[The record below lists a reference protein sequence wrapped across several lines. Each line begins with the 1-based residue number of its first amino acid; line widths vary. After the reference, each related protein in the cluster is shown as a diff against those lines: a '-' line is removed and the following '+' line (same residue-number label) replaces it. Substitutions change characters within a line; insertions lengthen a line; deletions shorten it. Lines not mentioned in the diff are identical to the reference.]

1 MPFYSNY
8 KLINNVTV
16 KCALE
21 HSSNSY
27 FYDSSNSFSY
37 LTVNELNSIRS
48 ANTGYTVTGI
58 NYYYTG
64 ASNTH
69 IYAGA
74 VLVKTSGFG
83 TTTPVITYY
92 DSVDEAWEEP
102 HSIYVCIRLRG
113 VDQGNGYHYAAWNG
127 FIDTS
132 KTKQSFTVA
141 DNVVMNQSLA
151 CSFTIVWNNG
161 TVKFTNPSVGLQ
173 TLGGSVSLLLGNF
186 DAVEVIL
193 SMGTVIT

>member
-1 MPFYSNY
+1 MPFYSRY

-21 HSSNSY
+21 SSK
-27 FYDSSNSFSY
+27 FKDQSNSFSF
-37 LTVNELNSIRS
+37 LNMSELNSIRL

-64 ASNTH
+64 TSNAP

-83 TTTPVITYY
+83 TTTPTITYSS
-92 DSVDEAWEEP
+92 DDWEEP
-102 HSIYVCIRLRG
+102 NKIYVCIRLRG

-127 FIDTS
+127 YIDTS
-132 KTKQSFTVA
+132 MTTKSFTVA
-141 DNVVMNQSLA
+141 DNVVMNQSLV
-151 CSFTIVWNNG
+151 CSFGIVWNSG
-161 TVKFTNPSVGLQ
+161 TVKFTNPSVGLR
-173 TLGGSVSLLLGNF
+173 TLGGSISLLLGSF

-193 SMGTVIT
+193 SMGTVTV